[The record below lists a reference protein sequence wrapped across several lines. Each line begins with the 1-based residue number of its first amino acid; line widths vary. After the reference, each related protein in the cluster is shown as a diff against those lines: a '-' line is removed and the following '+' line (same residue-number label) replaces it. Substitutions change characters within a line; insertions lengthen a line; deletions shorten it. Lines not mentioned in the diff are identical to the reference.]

1 MNNYTPNA
9 DLLTNKTILV
19 TGAGAGIGKQAA
31 LSFAAH
37 GATVILLGRTVKK
50 LEDTYD
56 EIVEAGHP
64 EPAIVPLD
72 LKGATKQNYQ
82 QMCQTIIDQFGK
94 LDGLL
99 LNAGSLGVL
108 SPLDHINENTWND
121 VMQINVTAQFLMV
134 QALIPALQL
143 APSASV
149 VFTSSGVATK
159 GKAYWGPY
167 AVSKFATI
175 GLMETISDEFEK
187 TTIRFNAINPG
198 ATRTGMRAKAYPG
211 EDAQLLKTPLDI
223 MPSYLY
229 LMGDESK
236 DVKGQNIQA
245 QG

>member
-1 MNNYTPNA
+1 MNYTPNE

-50 LEDTYD
+50 LEQTYD
-56 EIVEAGHP
+56 DIIEAGHP

-82 QMCQTIIDQFGK
+82 DMCRTIVDQFGK

-108 SPLDHINENTWND
+108 SPLDHINESTWND

-143 APSASV
+143 APNASV

-159 GKAYWGPY
+159 GKAFWGPY

-175 GLMETISDEFEK
+175 GLMETISDEFEN
-187 TTIRFNAINPG
+187 TSLRFNAINPG

-211 EDAQLLKTPLDI
+211 EDSSLLKNPEDI

-229 LMGDESK
+229 LMGDDSVE
-236 DVKGQNIQA
+236 VKGQNIQA
-245 QG
+245 QSK

>member
-211 EDAQLLKTPLDI
+211 EDAKLLKSPLDI